1 MALAQ
6 AILTS
11 LLEKPCTGAELA
23 RRFDKSLG
31 HFWQATHQQIYRELG
46 KLEQDGLVRAH
57 GLAATRGQQRH
68 FEVLAPGRAA
78 LESWCAEPGEPRPIR
93 DELLV
98 RLRAAAVLG
107 SVDVRA
113 ELLRHH
119 GMHAQTLERYLAI
132 EAHDF
137 PAGAHRTVADE
148 LQFAVLRA
156 GIVYEQSWLHWC
168 EQTLLQA
175 PAIQKPSAVEVWPPA
190 D

>member
-1 MALAQ
+1 MSLAQ

-31 HFWQATHQQIYRELG
+31 HFWQATHQQIYKELG
-46 KLEQDGLVRAH
+46 KLEQSGLVQAH

-68 FEVLAPGRAA
+68 FEVLAPGRAV
-78 LESWCAEPGEPRPIR
+78 LESWCAGPGEPRAIR

-107 SVDVRA
+107 TVDVRP
-113 ELLRHH
+113 ELVRHRAL
-119 GMHAQTLERYLAI
+119 HAQTLVRYLAI

-137 PAGAHRTVADE
+137 PEGAHSSVADE
-148 LQFAVLRA
+148 LQYAVLRA
-156 GIVYEQSWLHWC
+156 GIVYEQSWLRWC
-168 EQTLLQA
+168 EQTLENVA
-175 PAIQKPSAVEVWPPA
+175 AS
-190 D
+190 

>member
-1 MALAQ
+1 MSLAQ

-31 HFWQATHQQIYRELG
+31 HFWQATHQQIYKELG
-46 KLEQDGLVRAH
+46 KLEHSGWVQAH

-78 LESWCAEPGEPRPIR
+78 LESWCAVPGEPRPIR

-107 SVDVRA
+107 NVDVKP
-113 ELLRHH
+113 ELLRHQDL
-119 GMHAQTLERYLAI
+119 HAQTLGRYLAI
-132 EAHDF
+132 GAHDF
-137 PAGAHRTVADE
+137 PSGAQLSASDE
-148 LQFAVLRA
+148 LQLAVLRA
-156 GIVYEQSWLHWC
+156 GIEYERSWLRWC
-168 EQTLLQA
+168 EQTLVDV
-175 PAIQKPSAVEVWPPA
+175 SAR
-190 D
+190 